1 MKILS
6 VISRILAAAVAFPVV
21 FFLIVID
28 SLFLAADVAI
38 RKIKTK
44 K

>member
-6 VISRILAAAVAFPVV
+6 VISRILAAAVTFPVV
-21 FFLIVID
+21 FFLIITD
-28 SLFLAADVAI
+28 SLLLAADIAI